1 MIGLGPPAVYV
12 FAQSSAVSYAA
23 RATPTAAM
31 PATGPDQAKL
41 RLMTRSPLPRV
52 PSMRF
57 SAGTRALSKMISA
70 FGVRR
75 CPIFWIRLYVTP
87 GVPRSTMM
95 AERPSV
101 PPFSGSVRTTTRL
114 AFAPW
119 PSQPPTLHGQYL
131 RPLSTY
137 ESPSRVAVTPIPT
150 GAGRGQSKFAVPPGE
165 PAGSLAAYPTMYS
178 PVGSDDAR
186 RRK

>member
-12 FAQSSAVSYAA
+12 FAQSSAASYAD

-41 RLMTRSPLPRV
+41 RLITRSPLPRV

-87 GVPRSTMM
+87 GVPRSTMT

-101 PPFSGSVRTTTRL
+101 PPFSGSVRTTTRF
-114 AFAPW
+114 AFAPF

-131 RPLSTY
+131 RPLRTY

-150 GAGRGQSKFAVPPGE
+150 GAGSGQSKFAVPPGE
-165 PAGSLAAYPTMYS
+165 PAGSLAA
-178 PVGSDDAR
+178 
-186 RRK
+186 